1 MKHVVKIILLI
12 LNTLWGLLLIMGA
25 YSAYC
30 PTRVGILLELLFPL
44 NLFVCVAFLFVWL
57 AYNPRYI
64 WVPVAALVLAWGG
77 IARYCPI
84 HKPQPPDNSAPGFT
98 LMTYNVYFL
107 LDYEGSD
114 TPQNRTISFLLAQD
128 ADLVCLQEAPELAD
142 PNPGLKVAQAQI
154 DSIHARYPYR
164 IPTSHGMNFLS
175 KYPARLLFDTVY
187 SESSAVAAYRV
198 QIGEREVTVVNQHM
212 ESIGLTQTDK
222 ELYHEI
228 TAHPNTDYL
237 DEVKKHLLSKLVNA
251 ARARNKQADLTAE
264 KIEEL
269 VGNVIVCGDFNDSP
283 LSYAV
288 RRFRRM
294 GFRNAYNE
302 LGLGPGITYH
312 ANRFWFR
319 IDHILYKGNME
330 ARWLERLRYKS
341 SDHYPLL
348 VRFAW
353 EPPAEIH

>member
-1 MKHVVKIILLI
+1 
-12 LNTLWGLLLIMGA
+12 MGA

-30 PTRVGILLELLFPL
+30 PTRIGILLELLFPV

-57 AYNPRYI
+57 TYNPRYI
-64 WVPVAALVLAWGG
+64 WVPAAALILSWGG

-84 HKPQPPDNSAPGFT
+84 HKPQPPDNSQPGFT
-98 LMTYNVYFL
+98 LMTYNVYYL
-107 LDYEGSD
+107 LDYEGKES
-114 TPQNRTISFLLAQD
+114 TQNRTLSFLLKQN
-128 ADLVCLQEAPELAD
+128 ADLVCLQECPALPSH
-142 PNPGLKVAQAQI
+142 NHGLKISEAQI
-154 DSIHARYPYR
+154 DSIHTIYPYR
-164 IPTSHGMNFLS
+164 ISTSLGMNFLS
-175 KYPARLLFDTVY
+175 KYPAELLFDTTY
-187 SESSAVAAYRV
+187 SESSAVTAYRV
-198 QIGEREVTVVNQHM
+198 QIEGHEVTIVNQHM

-251 ARARNKQADLTAE
+251 ARARNEQADLTAE
-264 KIEEL
+264 RIEGIP
-269 VGNVIVCGDFNDSP
+269 GNVIVCGDFNDSP

-302 LGLGPGITYH
+302 LALGPGITYH

-319 IDHILYKGNME
+319 IDHILYRGDME

-348 VRFAW
+348 TRFVW
-353 EPPAEIH
+353 EPPA

>member
-1 MKHVVKIILLI
+1 MKHVVKVILLL
-12 LNTLWGLLLIMGA
+12 LNILWGLLLIMGA
-25 YSAYC
+25 YSAYF
-30 PTRVGILLELLFPL
+30 PTRAGILLELIFPL
-44 NLFVCVAFLFVWL
+44 NLFACIAFLFVWL
-57 AYNPRYI
+57 AYKPRLI
-64 WVPVAALVLAWGG
+64 WVPAAALALAWGG

-84 HKPQPPDNSAPGFT
+84 HRAQPHDNSEPGFT

-107 LDYEGSD
+107 LDYEGTD
-114 TPQNRTISFLLAQD
+114 TPLNRTLSFLLAQD
-128 ADLVCLQEAPELAD
+128 ADMVCLQESPELNR
-142 PNPGLKVAQAQI
+142 PNAGLKVSKEQI

-164 IPTSHGMNFLS
+164 IPTDLGMNFLS
-175 KYPARLLFDTVY
+175 KYPAQLLFDTTY

-198 QIGEREVTVVNQHM
+198 QIGEREVTIVNQHM

-237 DEVKKHLLSKLVNA
+237 EEVKTHLLSKLVNA

-264 KIEEL
+264 RIDSL
-269 VGNVIVCGDFNDSP
+269 AGNVIVCGDFNDSP

-319 IDHILYKGNME
+319 IDHILYKGDME
-330 ARWLERLRYKS
+330 AQWLERLRYKS

-348 VRFAW
+348 TRFVW
-353 EPPAEIH
+353 EPPAENH

>member
-84 HKPQPPDNSAPGFT
+84 HKPQQPDNSTPGFT

-142 PNPGLKVAQAQI
+142 PNLSLKVTQAQI
-154 DSIHARYPYR
+154 DSIHTRYPYR

-187 SESSAVAAYRV
+187 SESSAVAAYQV
-198 QIGEREVTVVNQHM
+198 QIGKREVTIVNQHM

-237 DEVKKHLLSKLVNA
+237 DEVKKHLLSKLANA
-251 ARARNKQADLTAE
+251 AQARNKQADLTAE
-264 KIEEL
+264 RIEGL
-269 VGNVIVCGDFNDSP
+269 TGNVIVCGDFNDSP

>member
-1 MKHVVKIILLI
+1 MKHIVKVILLI
-12 LNTLWGLLLIMGA
+12 INTLWGLLLIMGA

-30 PTRVGILLELLFPL
+30 PTRIGILLELLFPI

-64 WVPVAALVLAWGG
+64 WVPAAALILSWGG

-84 HKPQPPDNSAPGFT
+84 HKPQAPDNSQPGFT
-98 LMTYNVYFL
+98 LMTYNVYHM
-107 LDYEGSD
+107 LDYEGKE
-114 TPQNRTISFLLAQD
+114 TTQNRTLSLLLKQN
-128 ADLVCLQEAPELAD
+128 ADLVCLQECPELAS
-142 PNPGLKVAQAQI
+142 PNHGLKISEAQI
-154 DSIHARYPYR
+154 DSIHAIYPYR
-164 IPTSHGMNFLS
+164 IPTSLNMNFLS
-175 KYPARLLFDTVY
+175 KYPAELLFDTVY
-187 SESSAVAAYRV
+187 SESSAFAAYRV
-198 QIGEREVTVVNQHM
+198 QIEGHEVTIINQHM

-228 TAHPNTDYL
+228 TAHPSTNSI
-237 DEVKKHLLSKLVNA
+237 DEVKELLLSKLINA

-264 KIEEL
+264 RIEDIP
-269 VGNVIVCGDFNDSP
+269 GNVIVCGDFNDSP

-302 LGLGPGITYH
+302 LALGPGITYH

-319 IDHILYKGNME
+319 IDHILYRGDME
-330 ARWLERLRYKS
+330 ARWLQRLRCKS

-348 VRFAW
+348 TRFVW
-353 EPPAEIH
+353 EPPA

>member
-1 MKHVVKIILLI
+1 MKHVVKVILLL
-12 LNTLWGLLLIMGA
+12 LNILWGLLLIMGA
-25 YSAYC
+25 YSAYY
-30 PTRVGILLELLFPL
+30 PTRIGILLELIFPI
-44 NLFVCVAFLFVWL
+44 NLFAGIIFFFVWL
-57 AYNPRYI
+57 VYNPRLI
-64 WVPVAALVLAWGG
+64 WVPIAALAMAWGG

-84 HKPQPPDNSAPGFT
+84 HKPQSPDNSEPGFT
-98 LMTYNVYFL
+98 LMTYNTYFM
-107 LDYEGSD
+107 LDYEGTD
-114 TPQNRTISFLLAQD
+114 TPLNRTLSFLLAQD
-128 ADLVCLQEAPELAD
+128 ADLVCLQESPELTR
-142 PNPGLKVAQAQI
+142 PNPGLKISESQI
-154 DSIHARYPYR
+154 DSIHAQYPYR

-187 SESSAVAAYRV
+187 SESSAVAAYQV
-198 QIGEREVTVVNQHM
+198 QIGEREVTIVNQHM

-251 ARARNKQADLTAE
+251 TQTRNEQADLTAT
-264 KIEEL
+264 KIDSIT
-269 VGNVIVCGDFNDSP
+269 GNVIVCGDFNDSP

-288 RRFRRM
+288 RRFRSI

-330 ARWLERLRYKS
+330 ARWLERLRHKS

-348 VRFAW
+348 TRFVW
-353 EPPAEIH
+353 EPPADIH